1 MLKTL
6 FVDDERLIREG
17 ISNLIDWKLITG
29 QELML
34 AENGNAALEYLENN
48 DCDIVITD
56 IYMQDINGI
65 ELAKCIKE
73 KWPSVIV
80 ILLSA
85 YEDFEYAQKAIE
97 VGVFKYL
104 LKPVIPEELEE
115 AVQEAILQ
123 VQINM
128 EMKNRI
134 DHSQKILEDYKR
146 ELERN
151 LWKDLLYGSIR
162 NLDEIAER
170 VKKMNMQNVFSIIYT
185 VVYEASDESVFFR
198 HQEELERIIESYFN
212 GYIAVVFR
220 GNQMVIVLNEKNPKS
235 ILYAFRDLA
244 KEILNVNL
252 FMGEG
257 SPINDLSMLQSSV
270 EFAKYSIQKE
280 KEDSKDEATQIVLES
295 IKMIQEGI
303 NNVDFSVNTIAK
315 SLYLTPAYFSRIFK
329 KKMGMTC
336 IDFIKN
342 CRINLAKELLQN
354 TDLSIQ
360 QISEKTGY
368 ATVYYF
374 SQQFK
379 QVTGESPGNFRK
391 RRRNTDV

>member
-34 AENGNAALEYLENN
+34 AENGDAALEYLENN

-123 VQINM
+123 VQINL
-128 EMKNRI
+128 EMQNRI

-151 LWKDLLYGSIR
+151 LWKDLLYGNIR
-162 NLDEIAER
+162 NLDEITER
-170 VKKMNMQNVFSIIYT
+170 VKKINMQNVSSIIYT
-185 VVYEASDESVFFR
+185 VVYEASDESAFFR
-198 HQEELERIIESYFN
+198 HQEELERIIESCFH
-212 GYIAVVFR
+212 GYIAVIFM
-220 GNQMVIVLNEKNPKS
+220 GNQMVIILNEKNLKS
-235 ILYAFRDLA
+235 TLYAFRDLA

-257 SPINDLSMLQSSV
+257 SSINDLLMLQSSV

-280 KEDSKDEATQIVLES
+280 KEDSKDSATQIVLES

-303 NNVDFSVNTIAK
+303 NNVDFSINTIAK

-342 CRINLAKELLQN
+342 YRINLAKELLQN

-379 QVTGESPGNFRK
+379 QATGESPGNFRK
-391 RRRNTDV
+391 RRRNADV